1 MKMKIILVLIFFSL
15 FIFITYVEN
24 SKEDINYTILGDK
37 DIFSN
42 NIMSKNFSDLIYD
55 ELGNIKDFGFYS
67 KDFIEKDIRIIDLIN
82 DINSNKKI
90 DNLTIQNILSRT
102 NILILGV
109 GNNEINYKISKL
121 DIKENNDYIM
131 YSYLDRL
138 LIDIQSLINLIK
150 EYEKDNIIFLG
161 YYNDTGNKNN
171 DKYYIYINKQ
181 LEKIMKDN
189 DICFINL
196 FNILNKNE
204 DYLTTN
210 LPIYIT
216 NDGNIAIFNKIY
228 SKIDELYLHKKH

>member
-24 SKEDINYTILGDK
+24 LKEDINYTILGDK

-42 NIMSKNFSDLIYD
+42 NIISKNFSDLIYE
-55 ELGNIKDFGFYS
+55 ELSNIKDFGFYS

-82 DINSNKKI
+82 NINSNKKI
-90 DNLTIQNILSRT
+90 DNITIQNILSRT

-121 DIKENNDYIM
+121 DMKENNDYIM
-131 YSYLDRL
+131 YSYLDQL
-138 LIDIQSLINLIK
+138 LIDVQSLITLIK

-161 YYNDTGNKNN
+161 YYNDTGNEDN
-171 DKYYIYINKQ
+171 DKYYLYINKQ

-204 DYLTTN
+204 DYLIKNTPT
-210 LPIYIT
+210 YIT

>member
-15 FIFITYVEN
+15 FIFITYIEN
-24 SKEDINYTILGDK
+24 SKDDINYTILGDK

-42 NIMSKNFSDLIYD
+42 NIISKNFSDLIYE
-55 ELGNIKDFGFYS
+55 ELSSIKDFGFYS
-67 KDFIEKDIRIIDLIN
+67 KDFIENDIRVIDLIN
-82 DINSNKKI
+82 NINSNKKI
-90 DNLTIQNILSRT
+90 DNITIQNILTRT

-121 DIKENNDYIM
+121 DMKENNDYIM
-131 YSYLDRL
+131 YSYLDQL

-150 EYEKDNIIFLG
+150 EYQKDNIIFLG

-204 DYLTTN
+204 DYLTIN

>member
-67 KDFIEKDIRIIDLIN
+67 KDFIEEDIRIIDLIN
-82 DINSNKKI
+82 DVNSNKKI
-90 DNLTIQNILSRT
+90 DNLTIQNMLSRT

-131 YSYLDRL
+131 YSYLDQL

-181 LEKIMKDN
+181 LEKIMKNN